1 MSVGGGR
8 TSGLGR
14 DPYDDWTEGPLS
26 VLAVRDEASGVDG
39 GVTDLLV
46 FERVPNLGSDSVPDG
61 VEGCVEDA
69 AGGLGWDALDA
80 ALGKGERILVVIRAV
95 DELGR
100 VDRDTV
106 VVRPLLPL
114 GGVVLGAHGDGTSGK
129 SKISKAS
136 FTRI

>member
-1 MSVGGGR
+1 MSVVCGR

-14 DPYDDWTEGPLS
+14 DPYDDWTESPLS
-26 VLAVRDEASGVDG
+26 VLAVRDEASCVNG
-39 GVTDLLV
+39 GVADLLV
-46 FERVPNLGSDSVPDG
+46 LELVPNPWSDSVPDG
-61 VEGCVEDA
+61 VERCVEDA
-69 AGGLGWDALDA
+69 VGGLGWDALDA
-80 ALGKGERILVVIRAV
+80 ALRKGEGILVVIRAV

-100 VDRDTV
+100 VNRDTV

-114 GGVVLGAHGDGTSGK
+114 GGVVFGDHGDGTSGK